1 MMPMSD
7 RKLFRA
13 AALLSALA
21 CLSGCY
27 YVQAARGQLD
37 VMHKRE
43 PIGEI
48 IRSSDTP
55 AELAERLQLVQDAR
69 QFSIEELQLPD
80 NDSYRSYADLE
91 RDYVVWNVVAAP
103 EFSLQPKTWCFP
115 VAGCVNYRGYFDEE
129 AARRYAAKLENRGY
143 DVAVGGV
150 AAYSTLGRFSDP
162 VLNTMMRWEDVD
174 LAAVLFHELAHQK
187 LYIKGDSEFNESFA
201 SAVEEFGVRRW
212 LESRGSG
219 DELDTYQERR
229 DLRQRLMEL
238 VEQARADFDVIYSSD
253 TAVDTMRAQKRERL
267 EQLTT
272 AINAELE
279 KSGRE
284 APDWLRE
291 GLNNARLASMALY
304 NGRLPEFRALLH
316 DCNNDI
322 ECFYAAAANLAESDR

>member
-13 AALLSALA
+13 VVLLSAIA
-21 CLSGCY
+21 CLPGCY

-43 PIGEI
+43 PIIEVIG
-48 IRSSDTP
+48 SSETP
-55 AELAERLQLVQDAR
+55 ADLAERLQLVQDAR
-69 QFSIEELQLPD
+69 QFSIEELRLPD

-103 EFSLQPKTWCFP
+103 EFALQAKTWCFP
-115 VAGCVNYRGYFDEE
+115 VAGCVSYRGYFDED
-129 AARRYAAKLENRGY
+129 AARQYAAKLGKKGY

-174 LAAVLFHELAHQK
+174 LAAVLFHELAHQE
-187 LYIKGDSEFNESFA
+187 LYVKGDTEFNESFA

-212 LESRGSG
+212 LASRGSE
-219 DELDTYQERR
+219 DELDAYQERR

-238 VEQARADFDVIYSSD
+238 VEPARADLEAIYSRD
-253 TAVDTMRAQKRERL
+253 IDADTMRAEKRARL
-267 EQLTT
+267 DRLTT

-284 APDWLRE
+284 SPEWLRE

-304 NGRLPEFRALLH
+304 NGRLPEFRALLA
-316 DCNNDI
+316 DCNDDI
-322 ECFYAAAANLAESDR
+322 ECFYAAARSMSRE

>member
-1 MMPMSD
+1 MIPMSD

-13 AALLSALA
+13 VALLSALA
-21 CLSGCY
+21 SLPGCY

-43 PIGEI
+43 PIAEV
-48 IRSSDTP
+48 IRSSETP
-55 AELAERLQLVQDAR
+55 ADLAKRLQLVQDAR

-129 AARRYAAKLENRGY
+129 AARRYAAKLENKGY

-150 AAYSTLGRFSDP
+150 AAYSTLGKFSDP
-162 VLNTMMRWEDVD
+162 VLNTMMRWEEVD

-212 LESRGSG
+212 LESRGSAE
-219 DELDTYQERR
+219 ELDAYQERR
-229 DLRQRLMEL
+229 DLRQRLMDL
-238 VEQARADFDVIYSSD
+238 VEQARADFDGIYSSD
-253 TAVDTMRAQKRERL
+253 TTVETMRAQKRERL
-267 EQLTT
+267 DQLTT

-279 KSGRE
+279 RSGRE
-284 APDWLRE
+284 APEWLRE

-304 NGRLPEFRALLH
+304 NGRLPEFRALLA
-316 DCNNDI
+316 DCNDDI
-322 ECFYAAAANLAESDR
+322 ECFYAAARRVSEKP